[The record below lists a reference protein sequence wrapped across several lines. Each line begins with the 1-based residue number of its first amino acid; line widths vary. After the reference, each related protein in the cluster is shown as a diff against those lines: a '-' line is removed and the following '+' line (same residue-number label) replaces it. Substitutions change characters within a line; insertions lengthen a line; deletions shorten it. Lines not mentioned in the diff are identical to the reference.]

1 MAAVHA
7 DAVYDDGVLAITLAG
22 SPPVIAIAGDI
33 DECTYAGLMTTLDK
47 FASGEGEVRISLA
60 AVRHCDLAGL
70 RAIVRLD
77 RHRQWR
83 LGQRRPAGRAAGG
96 PAESDRH
103 FGDHWLGYHSRSRPR
118 LSPRGIPGLP

>member
-47 FASGEGEVRISLA
+47 FASGEGEVSISLA

-70 RAIVRLD
+70 RAIVRLAGTGSGGWDSGD
-77 RHRQWR
+77 RRVVLLEVPQNLTAILAITGW
-83 LGQRRPAGRAAGG
+83 
-96 PAESDRH
+96 DTT
-103 FGDHWLGYHSRSRPR
+103 
-118 LSPRGIPGLP
+118 PGLALG